1 MIRPIQFLYSI
12 RQFLYY
18 SLYIILFM
26 VFMIAILSNNILQWV
41 VFYLGLVIANL
52 IRHIFTFTK
61 IGSVTKASSSNPSTV
76 PTQMNNVLYNSY
88 PLYLGFSNTDT
99 QALPLFVWAY
109 TMAYVSYPTIMI
121 KKITL
126 PHMYFMMFILF
137 YFICHTAYILLFI
150 YTNIMSQI
158 PSIIYNIILGFALG
172 IFIAY
177 LIDRFINYKLLL
189 FSTYKTQTTTL
200 KCST

>member
-1 MIRPIQFLYSI
+1 MIAPLQFLYSI
-12 RQFLYY
+12 RPFLYY

-26 VFMIAILSNNILQWV
+26 VFMIAILSNNPLQWIA
-41 VFYLGLVIANL
+41 FYLGLVIANL
-52 IRHIFTFTK
+52 IRYIFNFTK
-61 IGSVTKASSSNPSTV
+61 ISSHKTEGTTP
-76 PTQMNNVLYNSY
+76 MNNALYNSY
-88 PLYLGFSNTDT
+88 PLYLGFFTNTT
-99 QALPLFVWAY
+99 MTLPLFVWAY
-109 TMAYVSYPTIMI
+109 TMAYVSYPTMMI

-137 YFICHTAYILLFI
+137 YFICHASYIILFL
-150 YTNIMSQI
+150 YNNIKTEI
-158 PSIIYNIILGFALG
+158 PTIIYNIILGFGLG